1 MFKYIKSD
9 SSYNTYLATMSFGF
23 IGDEIEEEV
32 SGYNEDE
39 AYEEAAASARDYL
52 EVDDIECIAEGD
64 PDDDYDNN
72 TYNVEV
78 SWGGMI
84 GVSSSYEVYAEDED
98 EAAEEA
104 ISLATSDIEITL
116 KRL

>member
-23 IGDEIEEEV
+23 LDDEIEEEV
-32 SGYNEDE
+32 SGYKEDE
-39 AYEEAAASARDYL
+39 AYEEAAAIARDYL

-64 PDDDYDNN
+64 PDDDFDNN

-84 GVSSSYEVYAEDED
+84 GYSSNYEVYAEDED

-104 ISLATSDIEITL
+104 IGLALGDVEITL